1 MAIKRLTKD
10 DQPLSFG
17 VFNPVGHI
25 VVAFDDDATASA
37 AAQALKD
44 AGFED
49 EDILQ
54 YNAHEESEA
63 MSRMLD
69 GITGAAGF
77 GHEVTLMRQYKS
89 LADEGCG
96 WLVVYAPEKE
106 RCEKVVAIAR
116 RHGAKLAEKY
126 GRLVIEDLL

>member
-1 MAIKRLTKD
+1 MAIKRLTKE
-10 DQPLSFG
+10 DQPVSFG
-17 VFNPVGHI
+17 VFNPVGHL
-25 VVAFDDDATASA
+25 VVSFPDDESASTAA
-37 AAQALKD
+37 GALRD

-54 YNAHEESEA
+54 YSAREESEA

-77 GHEVTLMRQYKS
+77 GHEVTLMRRYKS
-89 LADEGCG
+89 LADQGCG

-106 RCEKVVAIAR
+106 RCEKVVAVAR
-116 RHGAKLAEKY
+116 QHNARLAEKY